1 MITLQK
7 TGNHKLIETKKQTK
21 ILYLD
26 DDVFAWVEPKEIGE
40 ILVISHKKHKT
51 DCILSVGRYCIYD
64 VNDEPDVSAHQH
76 LELEV
81 GRGVWQ
87 GYLLLTGLPDDEKK
101 RARIIPTDQV
111 ITENPE
117 LEANTGKRA
126 GSRGV
131 FTAEEVAKIGS
142 YIGVNFKEID
152 KEQFRRG
159 LKVELEHGAGDAQT
173 NVTDDNLITTGK
185 IALAHLK
192 EIPDYY
198 TRLKKMETDA
208 DS

>member
-7 TGNHKLIETKKQTK
+7 SGNHKLIETKKQTK

-26 DDVFAWVEPKEIGE
+26 DGVYAWVEPKEIGE

-51 DCILSVGRYCIYD
+51 DCILSVGQYHIYD
-64 VNDEPDVSAHQH
+64 VKDESAISDNQH

-81 GRGVWQ
+81 GRNVWQ

-101 RARIIPTDQV
+101 RTRIIPTDQV
-111 ITENPE
+111 ITDNPK
-117 LEANTGKRA
+117 LVVKTGKRK
-126 GSRGV
+126 GSRGA
-131 FTAEEVAKIGS
+131 FTAEEAAKIGS

-152 KEQFRRG
+152 KEQFRQG
-159 LKVELEHGAGDAQT
+159 LKVELEHGAGDTQT
-173 NVTDDNLITTGK
+173 NVTDDNLIMTGK

-198 TRLKKMETDA
+198 TRLKKMEA
-208 DS
+208 EAGR